1 MTGGGVIC
9 IFIEN
14 KICYAIFSEIIMNN
28 STCEII
34 DFISGG
40 KINLKLINNSWGKQR
55 RSDETLA

>member
-14 KICYAIFSEIIMNN
+14 KICYAIFSEIIVNN

-40 KINLKLINNSWGKQR
+40 KINLKLINNS
-55 RSDETLA
+55 